1 MFLKLYCHIFRTL
14 IYLMAGAY
22 LKPCQIYKMI
32 RHIETPAIART
43 SYSGIFANNEPCSG
57 MLRRIKAYWG
67 IFKHYWGISE
77 RFRTLCKPCIYN
89 CAILRT
95 QAHLK
100 PEVSSKVCKT
110 CKMIRHIRSPG
121 TVRTFYSSLFKG
133 MIFRDINLYS
143 ATLRCSTKEKGGS
156 LCRSFLKI
164 KKSAWFW
171 KKKNTDYI

>member
-1 MFLKLYCHIFRTL
+1 MSHVQACWDAL
-14 IYLMAGAY
+14 
-22 LKPCQIYKMI
+22 
-32 RHIETPAIART
+32 RHIEQ
-43 SYSGIFANNEPCSG
+43 YSSIIGV
-57 MLRRIKAYWG
+57 Y
-67 IFKHYWGISE
+67 SE

-121 TVRTFYSSLFKG
+121 TVRTFYSSSFKG

-143 ATLRCSTKEKGGS
+143 ATLRCSTKEKGEA
-156 LCRSFLKI
+156 
-164 KKSAWFW
+164 SAALFW
-171 KKKNTDYI
+171 KSKKVPDFGKKNTDSIYCWVKFSIQNAVLRVWEKTQKGFQFFPCVFDKMFLEVP

>member
-1 MFLKLYCHIFRTL
+1 MRNIQALLGY
-14 IYLMAGAY
+14 
-22 LKPCQIYKMI
+22 
-32 RHIETPAIART
+32 IEP
-43 SYSGIFANNEPCSG
+43 YSD
-57 MLRRIKAYWG
+57 
-67 IFKHYWGISE
+67 
-77 RFRTLCKPCIYN
+77 RFRTLCKPCIYT

-143 ATLRCSTKEKGGS
+143 ATLRCSTREKGGS
-156 LCRSFLKI
+156 LCHSFLKI
-164 KKSAWFW
+164 KKVPDFG
-171 KKKNTDYI
+171 KKNTNYIYCWVKFSIQNAVLRVWEKTQKGFQFFPCVFDKMFLEVP